1 MPGPLQAT
9 PWEWGGQG
17 ASGDCGHSAEITG
30 SPRLPPAPLS
40 SSSSCPRPPRPL
52 QGRRAQLWPQA
63 RLAVCPPGPQR
74 AGSAS
79 GPSTEVRGRSRSS
92 QMCGVQ
98 APSPPP
104 TPTGGLRAGRAPGTS
119 GPHVPCGG
127 SSHPTHLARRGTWPS
142 RAAPGPTGHVHS
154 LPRAHTSLSPG
165 GPSRGWSAPWSVAQ
179 GGHGRRKGGG
189 AEVPGLWRR
198 QGVPGAGF
206 PPCAPRAPPLLE

>member
-119 GPHVPCGG
+119 GPHVPMWRELPPYTPGKERDLAQQSRPG
-127 SSHPTHLARRGTWPS
+127 SRGPRAQSPQGSHVLESRGTLE
-142 RAAPGPTGHVHS
+142 RVVCS
-154 LPRAHTSLSPG
+154 LERRPRWA
-165 GPSRGWSAPWSVAQ
+165 REEK
-179 GGHGRRKGGG
+179 GRR
-189 AEVPGLWRR
+189 R
-198 QGVPGAGF
+198 
-206 PPCAPRAPPLLE
+206 